1 MPSCRNNNSKEKRRP
16 LTINNRKSKKK
27 RNENKYSKTLTK
39 IIADRSR
46 AMANGNNAPMAIE
59 NASVSAQFNTKRLDS
74 ILIASFVDGCDVE
87 CVLDCVANDGVG
99 PKVLGP
105 VCSIESPSNKMFG
118 IETTISFQ
126 KKRQRWNRHNEIKE
140 MDREIEHF
148 RTRFAK
154 KKKTKYLY
162 WNQKKQKKTKEN
174 KRRTDR
180 GPGRGTHA
188 KSRPKERTWWMKGR
202 GGTGFD
208 FVFFFPPRFF
218 FRVFPFPL
226 VGVACLT

>member
-1 MPSCRNNNSKEKRRP
+1 
-16 LTINNRKSKKK
+16 
-27 RNENKYSKTLTK
+27 
-39 IIADRSR
+39 
-46 AMANGNNAPMAIE
+46 MANGNNAPMAIE

-140 MDREIEHF
+140 MDREIEHS
-148 RTRFAK
+148 RTRFTK
-154 KKKTKYLY
+154 KKENKIFVLKP
-162 WNQKKQKKTKEN
+162 KKTKEN
-174 KRRTDR
+174 KRKQKTNRQR
-180 GPGRGTHA
+180 ARPRHA
-188 KSRPKERTWWMKGR
+188 REKPTKRENLMNERKRRDWFW
-202 GGTGFD
+202 
-208 FVFFFPPRFF
+208 
-218 FRVFPFPL
+218 FRVFFPTSVFFQGFPL
-226 VGVACLT
+226 SPRWSRLSDLVLPSFTEFHSFSFSTVDY

>member
-1 MPSCRNNNSKEKRRP
+1 
-16 LTINNRKSKKK
+16 
-27 RNENKYSKTLTK
+27 
-39 IIADRSR
+39 
-46 AMANGNNAPMAIE
+46 MANGNNAPMAIE

-148 RTRFAK
+148 RTRFTK
-154 KKKTKYLY
+154 KKKNKR
-162 WNQKKQKKTKEN
+162 KQK
-174 KRRTDR
+174 
-180 GPGRGTHA
+180 
-188 KSRPKERTWWMKGR
+188 
-202 GGTGFD
+202 
-208 FVFFFPPRFF
+208 
-218 FRVFPFPL
+218 
-226 VGVACLT
+226 